1 MFGNPSQKMQVI
13 FDTGSA
19 WAWVFSENCKENNCP
34 LKNVKYMQSKS
45 SEFKDNR
52 KAGQML

>member
-1 MFGNPSQKMQVI
+1 MQVI